1 MEEVMIVGAGIA
13 GVATAVALRKVG
25 IRALVLERSKELRV
39 TGAALGLQPN
49 AWLALDALG
58 VSGKLAPLYD
68 PIPTGYVTDVQ
79 TKSIQEVH
87 FAANNRFPPSSIR
100 FSSRITSIKTQVE
113 QGSSFCIVTL
123 DDGTIIKA
131 KGAVGCDGVHSIV
144 ANLRGLSVFPE
155 GHGLDDGHKFQQFVD
170 VGKRG
175 GFVTLNDKELY
186 WFFLGKSPAKGMEN
200 GVNPETIQREVTLR
214 SFELDMGPLMFR
226 YPWDVLFGNL
236 AKSNVTVAGDAL
248 HPMTPDLGQG
258 GCSALEDA
266 VVLGQ
271 HLGDLICKHG
281 KLMTQDIG
289 FAIERYAK
297 ERRLRA
303 TMLITASYGM
313 MKLLRDVVFY
323 RLLLSRVVNRI
334 SRYDC
339 GKLPSVSSLP
349 SIDCLK
355 GQ

>member
-39 TGAALGLQPN
+39 TGAALSLQPN

-87 FAANNRFPPSSIR
+87 FAANNRNGALTRSVHRKVLLEVLADELPPI
-100 FSSRITSIKTQVE
+100 
-113 QGSSFCIVTL
+113 
-123 DDGTIIKA
+123 
-131 KGAVGCDGVHSIV
+131 
-144 ANLRGLSVFPE
+144 RGLSVFPE

-175 GFVTLNDKELY
+175 DFVTLNDKELY
-186 WFFLGKSPAKGMEN
+186 WFFLGKSPAKGLPTCVPRC
-200 GVNPETIQREVTLR
+200 GQALR

-271 HLGDLICKHG
+271 HLGDLICKHC

-303 TMLITASYGM
+303 TMLITASYFSGYMQQDGSSGM

-349 SIDCLK
+349 SWGSK
-355 GQ
+355 SST